1 MYMHVICAR
10 VWERERYVY
19 VGMLVY
25 ECYLCIWEG
34 QKGQISLPFALQ
46 PRLYRGWDRVA
57 FKVDAGQQVQL
68 LAMSQAVVIPG
79 VNV

>member
-1 MYMHVICAR
+1 MYVRVYIYVYIIIVYIYVNVYAR
-10 VWERERYVY
+10 YLRACVRERERYVY

-46 PRLYRGWDRVA
+46 PRLYRG
-57 FKVDAGQQVQL
+57 
-68 LAMSQAVVIPG
+68 
-79 VNV
+79 

>member
-1 MYMHVICAR
+1 MCVCACVHICIYHYCVYLCKCICTLFAR
-10 VWERERYVY
+10 VCERERYVY

-46 PRLYRGWDRVA
+46 PRLYRG
-57 FKVDAGQQVQL
+57 
-68 LAMSQAVVIPG
+68 
-79 VNV
+79 

>member
-1 MYMHVICAR
+1 MCVYVRVYIYVYIIIVYIYVNVYAR
-10 VWERERYVY
+10 YLRACVRERYVY

-46 PRLYRGWDRVA
+46 PRLYRG
-57 FKVDAGQQVQL
+57 
-68 LAMSQAVVIPG
+68 
-79 VNV
+79 